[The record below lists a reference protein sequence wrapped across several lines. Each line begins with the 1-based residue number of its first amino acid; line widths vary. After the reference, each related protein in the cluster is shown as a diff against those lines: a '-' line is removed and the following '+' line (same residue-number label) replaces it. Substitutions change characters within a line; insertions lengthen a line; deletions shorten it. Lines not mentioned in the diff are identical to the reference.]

1 MLGIVFAGQGSQ
13 IVGMGMDFYHHY
25 SEAKDVFD
33 EADSILGWSVSEF
46 CNETDTTRLAHTR
59 KVQAA
64 ILTMEIA
71 LLRTLQSRCNLPIAF
86 SAGHSLGEYS
96 ALVAAGAI
104 GFSDA
109 LRLVE
114 LRAEIM
120 NKACQKNQGMLAISG
135 ISEKQIYSLLQLGE
149 ESLFADIACL
159 NGPEQLVLSGDIA
172 VLAYCKEKLELYG
185 ARTKILNV
193 SGAFHSRYMQPYAC
207 ELQDYLINIP
217 WNSLSFPVI
226 SNVTGKP
233 YPSDSK
239 TWSDLLMRQ
248 IYEPVRWMQSTR
260 CMYMNGVT
268 TILEIAPTPT
278 VGQLIKETIPAFN
291 IFSLCT
297 SADLPNAER
306 LIMEIVPQ
314 SITVSFIGRCLSHAV
329 ATPCLTQIS
338 PDFDEKCCLP
348 YQSTLQRYQVLREQ
362 PQEATTEDAIQAYE
376 MFKSVLSFKGVE
388 LSEFEARRDELM
400 WLDRHQVIGINSLIT
415 N

>member
-33 EADSILGWSVSEF
+33 EADSALGWSVSEF
-46 CNETDTTRLAHTR
+46 CNETDATRLAHTR

-71 LLRTLQSRCNLPIAF
+71 ILRTLQSRCNLPIAF

-172 VLAYCKEKLELYG
+172 VLAYC
-185 ARTKILNV
+185 
-193 SGAFHSRYMQPYAC
+193 
-207 ELQDYLINIP
+207 
-217 WNSLSFPVI
+217 
-226 SNVTGKP
+226 
-233 YPSDSK
+233 
-239 TWSDLLMRQ
+239 
-248 IYEPVRWMQSTR
+248 
-260 CMYMNGVT
+260 
-268 TILEIAPTPT
+268 
-278 VGQLIKETIPAFN
+278 
-291 IFSLCT
+291 
-297 SADLPNAER
+297 
-306 LIMEIVPQ
+306 
-314 SITVSFIGRCLSHAV
+314 
-329 ATPCLTQIS
+329 
-338 PDFDEKCCLP
+338 
-348 YQSTLQRYQVLREQ
+348 
-362 PQEATTEDAIQAYE
+362 
-376 MFKSVLSFKGVE
+376 
-388 LSEFEARRDELM
+388 
-400 WLDRHQVIGINSLIT
+400 
-415 N
+415 